1 MPRTIL
7 GGYKGYSFK
16 EHDIVLDKLSR
27 LYELAGVT
35 KANGRPD
42 IKKISYMSGLSEG
55 TLSRWENRHVKRPQH
70 PAVQAVVRSLGAK
83 YEITYKGKSL
93 GNVPIRTRS
102 DVVMRRKKKGKP
114 NLRLVSSRA
123 A

>member
-1 MPRTIL
+1 MARTIL

-27 LYELAGVT
+27 LYELAGVV
-35 KANGRPD
+35 KANGRVD
-42 IKKISYMSGLSEG
+42 IKKVSYLSGLSEG

-93 GNVPIRTRS
+93 GNVPVRTRS
-102 DVVMRRKKKGKP
+102 DVVMLRAQRKKKTSH
-114 NLRLVSSRA
+114 LRLVKA